1 MGDKALVKHPG
12 TPVEILVDEQS
23 FTFETG
29 YVFRGMTIS
38 PAVDGW
44 NCVIRATDKKGVKV
58 YAIQSAPTAEEACD
72 AVMGVI
78 QSKEAHYFWRMDSF
92 ATD

>member
-1 MGDKALVKHPG
+1 MSNKPIDLSK
-12 TPVEILVDEQS
+12 TPPCAVQVDLTRFQ
-23 FTFETG
+23 FETG
-29 YVFRGMTIS
+29 SHFRGMTIS

-58 YAIQSAPTAEEACD
+58 YAIQSAETIETACETVVELVCSKD
-72 AVMGVI
+72 A
-78 QSKEAHYFWRMDSF
+78 SYFWRMDSF